1 MSHLF
6 RPATV
11 TCEAQWFNTRS
22 QGEECRDLSVAEV
35 DGHGLCWVHH
45 VTVQRGLA
53 TLDEVLSGTREE
65 RHAVG

>member
-6 RPATV
+6 RQATV
-11 TCEAQWFNTRS
+11 TCSARWVNTRS
-22 QGEECRDLSVAEV
+22 QGEECHDLSVAEI

-45 VTVQRGLA
+45 NIVKQGCA
-53 TLDEVLSGTREE
+53 TLDEVLTGTREE